1 MRIIGGEYRSRII
14 QMPKGVE
21 IRPTQDKVRQ
31 AIFNILGDI
40 SEASVLDLF
49 AGSGAFG
56 MEALSRGATRAVFV
70 ENNIK
75 CISTIKENLRS
86 LAIPDDR
93 YRVVNANAL
102 NVHSFLEKGAERYD
116 LVFMDPPYYKDMAKK
131 CLISLDSCDILSQFA
146 LIVVE
151 RFKSD
156 FLDDDLKGLVL
167 YKEKRYGD
175 TIISIFKKI

>member
-14 QMPKGVE
+14 QMPKGTD

-40 SEASVLDLF
+40 SGVSVLDLF

-56 MEALSRGATRAVFV
+56 IEALSRGARRAVFI
-70 ENNIK
+70 ENDPK
-75 CISTIKENLRS
+75 CVSTIRENLRS
-86 LAIPDDR
+86 LTIPEDR
-93 YRVVNANAL
+93 YKIVNANAL
-102 NVHSFLEKGAERYD
+102 NAFSFLVKGAERYD
-116 LVFMDPPYYKDMAKK
+116 LVFMDPPYYKNMAKK

-146 LIVVE
+146 FIVVE

-156 FLDDDLKGLVL
+156 LLDDGIKELVL
-167 YKEKRYGD
+167 YKEKKYGD
-175 TIISIFKKI
+175 TVISIFRKK

>member
-14 QMPKGVE
+14 QMPKSAQA
-21 IRPTQDKVRQ
+21 RPTQDKVRQ

-40 SEASVLDLF
+40 SGASVLDLF

-56 MEALSRGATRAVFV
+56 LEALSRGAARAVFI
-70 ENNIK
+70 ENNPK
-75 CISTIKENLRS
+75 CVSTIEANIKS
-86 LAIPDDR
+86 LAIPKDR
-93 YRVVNANAL
+93 YNIMNVNAL
-102 NVHSFLEKGAERYD
+102 NAFPLLGKGADRYD

-146 LIVVE
+146 FIVVE

-156 FLDDDLKGLVL
+156 LLDNDLKGLAL

-175 TIISIFKKI
+175 TVISIFRKI